1 MTELIQIAPVEKGY
15 KKYKVDGI
23 EIQAKKTP
31 GGGWY
36 WIILPD
42 GSRIRHLTEVF
53 ERLSTPVE
61 ETKNGNS

>member
-1 MTELIQIAPVEKGY
+1 MTDLVQIEKDY

>member
-1 MTELIQIAPVEKGY
+1 MSELIQIEAIEKGY
-15 KKYKVDGI
+15 KKYKINGI

-42 GSRIRHLTEVF
+42 GQRLRHLANVF
-53 ERLSTPVE
+53 ERLTTPVKE
-61 ETKNGNS
+61 EHKNE